1 MMKLDM
7 AGVSVMLAMPTHR
20 DIPASTV
27 ASILATQDLLRTR
40 CVPFEVQFQVG
51 SSLVTHARSKIAHVF
66 LKSDKSL
73 LFWVDSD
80 IEWEAK
86 DFLRLCALAT
96 RMDIVGSAYPAKKD
110 PVTFFLDPSSK
121 DEIESN
127 EYGCLKIGGWGMG
140 FTVVNR
146 RVMEALADKS
156 PKLKF
161 NGSEELIPHMFR
173 CDEHDGY
180 ARGEDMAFFADVKEL
195 GFSAYLDPSIT
206 LGHIGQKTYTASISD
221 MLRLIEGDSNGASC
235 QSTTL

>member
-1 MMKLDM
+1 MKVDM

-20 DIPASTV
+20 DIPAGTV
-27 ASILATQDLLRTR
+27 ASLLATQDLLASKRI
-40 CVPFEVQFQVG
+40 PFEVQLQVG
-51 SSLVTHARSKIAHVF
+51 NSLVTHARSKIAHTF

-96 RMDIVGSAYPAKKD
+96 KMDVVGGAYPAKRD
-110 PVTFFLDPSSK
+110 PIVFFLDPSS
-121 DEIESN
+121 DGDIASN

-140 FTVVNR
+140 FTVMNR
-146 RVMEALADKS
+146 RVIEAMAAKS

-161 NGSEELIPHMFR
+161 NGSDEPIAHMFR
-173 CDEHDGY
+173 CDEIDGF

-195 GFSAYLDPSIT
+195 GFEAFLDPSVT
-206 LGHIGQKTYTASISD
+206 LGHIGSKTYTASIAD
-221 MLRLIEGDSNGASC
+221 MLRPIGEANGTS
-235 QSTTL
+235 

>member
-1 MMKLDM
+1 M

-20 DIPASTV
+20 DIPAGTV
-27 ASILATQDLLRTR
+27 ASLLATQDLMRVKGIPYETQL
-40 CVPFEVQFQVG
+40 QVG
-51 SSLVTHARSKIAHVF
+51 NSLVTHARSKIAHTF

-96 RMDIVGSAYPAKKD
+96 KMDIVGGAYPAKKD
-110 PVTFFLDPSSK
+110 PIVFFLDPSSGG
-121 DEIESN
+121 EIESN

-146 RVMEALADKS
+146 RVIEAVAGKS

-161 NGSEELIPHMFR
+161 NGSDEPIASMFR
-173 CDEHDGY
+173 CDEIDGY
-180 ARGEDMAFFADVKEL
+180 ARGEDMAFFADVKDL
-195 GFSAYLDPSIT
+195 GFEAFLDPSVT
-206 LGHIGQKTYTASISD
+206 LGHIGSKTYTASIAD
-221 MLRLIEGDSNGASC
+221 MLRPIGDDSNGTS
-235 QSTTL
+235 S

>member
-1 MMKLDM
+1 MKVDM

-20 DIPASTV
+20 DIPAGTV
-27 ASILATQDLLRTR
+27 ASLLATQDLLTAKRI
-40 CVPFEVQFQVG
+40 PFEVQLQVG
-51 SSLVTHARSKIAHVF
+51 NSLVTHARSKIAHTF

-96 RMDIVGSAYPAKKD
+96 KMDVVGGAYPAKRD
-110 PVTFFLDPSSK
+110 PIVFFLDPSSGG
-121 DEIESN
+121 DIESN

-140 FTVVNR
+140 FTVMNR
-146 RVMEALADKS
+146 RVIEAVAAKS

-161 NGSEELIPHMFR
+161 NGSNEPIAHMFR
-173 CDEHDGY
+173 CDEIDGF

-195 GFSAYLDPSIT
+195 GFEAFLDPSVT
-206 LGHIGQKTYTASISD
+206 LGHIGSKTYTASIAN
-221 MLRLIEGDSNGASC
+221 MLRPIGEANGTS
-235 QSTTL
+235 

>member
-1 MMKLDM
+1 M

-20 DIPASTV
+20 DIPAGTV
-27 ASILATQDLLRTR
+27 ASLLATQDLMRVKGIPYETQL
-40 CVPFEVQFQVG
+40 QVG
-51 SSLVTHARSKIAHVF
+51 NSLVTHARSKIAHTF

-96 RMDIVGSAYPAKKD
+96 KMDIVGGAYPAKKD
-110 PVTFFLDPSSK
+110 PIVFFLDPSSGG
-121 DEIESN
+121 EIESN

-146 RVMEALADKS
+146 RVIEAVADKS

-161 NGSEELIPHMFR
+161 NGSDEPIASMFR
-173 CDEHDGY
+173 CDEIDGY
-180 ARGEDMAFFADVKEL
+180 ARGEDMAFFADIKDL
-195 GFSAYLDPSIT
+195 GFEAFLDPSVT
-206 LGHIGQKTYTASISD
+206 LGHIGSKTYTASIAD
-221 MLRLIEGDSNGASC
+221 MLRPIGDDSNGTS
-235 QSTTL
+235 S

>member
-1 MMKLDM
+1 MKVDM

-20 DIPASTV
+20 DIPAGTV
-27 ASILATQDLLRTR
+27 ASLLATQDLLTAKRI
-40 CVPFEVQFQVG
+40 PFEVQLQVG
-51 SSLVTHARSKIAHVF
+51 NSLVTHARSKIADTF

-96 RMDIVGSAYPAKKD
+96 KMDVVGGAYPAKRD
-110 PVTFFLDPSSK
+110 PIVFFLDPSSGG
-121 DEIESN
+121 DIESN

-140 FTVVNR
+140 FTVMNR
-146 RVMEALADKS
+146 RVIEAVAAKS

-161 NGSEELIPHMFR
+161 NGSDEPIAHMFR
-173 CDEHDGY
+173 CDEIDGF

-195 GFSAYLDPSIT
+195 GFEAFLDPSVT
-206 LGHIGQKTYTASISD
+206 LGHIGSKTYTASIAN
-221 MLRLIEGDSNGASC
+221 MLRPIGEANGTS
-235 QSTTL
+235 